1 MPGTQKC
8 WLGIDFSGNRDMWGP
23 GVTKSNVWIA
33 EVVDGGAQS
42 LALKNLCPVQS
53 LLPGGKHPFQRLVDK
68 LAARDFVGAGIDAP
82 FSIPERYLPDHSH
95 RALLDLVGS
104 LDGDPFPAAKSFL
117 SAVNKTCPLPYK
129 HLFRV
134 TEQHCKIG
142 GVNVR
147 PTVWD
152 KIRSGSPMTAACLKL
167 LHESG
172 NPIWPWKNSAPGL
185 LVEAFPAVQ
194 LRQWG
199 MPRQRY
205 NGDQEGQHRMRNTI
219 LGGLRNRIE
228 LGQFEREMLCSADA
242 LDAVLCAFAAI
253 AVSTDNLA
261 TEPDPECSK
270 LEGWIAIHK

>member
-1 MPGTQKC
+1 MTGTQKC

-23 GVTKSNVWIA
+23 EVTKSNVWIA

-42 LALKNLCPVQS
+42 LALKNLYPVQNLS
-53 LLPGGKHPFQRLVDK
+53 GGEHPFRRLITK
-68 LAARDFVGAGIDAP
+68 LETSNFVGAGIDEP
-82 FSIPERYLPDHSH
+82 FSIPERYLPDHSY

-104 LDGDPFPAAKSFL
+104 LDGDPFPRAQTFH
-117 SAVNKTCPLPYK
+117 SAVTGDRPLPEK
-129 HLFRV
+129 KPLRA
-134 TEQHCKIG
+134 TERHWKSRK
-142 GVNVR
+142 VNVR
-147 PTVWD
+147 STLWIEP
-152 KIRSGSPMTAACLKL
+152 RGGAPMTAACLKL

-199 MPRQRY
+199 MPHQRY